1 MKKILFYLLALTS
14 FLTFSINIAAQ
25 KPTESTRE
33 AAQLMIKGDVRGAIA
48 VLDKA
53 IAKEKDLFECYRLR
67 AFLRQRLGDFEG
79 VISDLTKALEINPEA
94 AELYTE
100 RALTRVTLKQDHSLV
115 LKDLD
120 AAVSYGSKAEKVY
133 SLRAMIR
140 QRAGDRE
147 GAISDYQTAIGLR
160 PESAQAYGGLANVYL
175 MNGEPEKAA
184 AILENFIRIYEDS
197 NSKAKVKGKVVA
209 IDTVILPNQNESQLT
224 ETIVTKNSG
233 GSKISSEEAN
243 EKLEQSK
250 NVAYIYTSLASIYVK
265 RKEFEKASPLV
276 DKALKIDPTDIFALE
291 TRGRLK
297 LGLGDFQGAVSDL
310 SISIKMIPVVT
321 SVYLERGVAYFM
333 LGKEDEAQKDFDKF
347 LQAFP
352 HLRANYEKRLDE
364 AKELRSKTNQ

>member
-1 MKKILFYLLALTS
+1 MKKIFLYLLAAAS
-14 FLTFSINIAAQ
+14 FLTFSISIDAQ

-33 AAQLMIKGDVRGAIA
+33 AVQLMIKGDVKGAIS

-53 IAKEKDLFECYRLR
+53 IAKEKDLFECYRMR

-79 VISDLTKALEINPEA
+79 VIADLTKALEIKPEA

-100 RALTRVTLKQDHSLV
+100 RAMTRLTLQQDFSLI

-120 AAVSYGSKAEKVY
+120 SAVSYGKKAEKVY

-147 GAISDYQTAIGLR
+147 GAIEDYQTAIGLR
-160 PESAQAYGGLANVYL
+160 PDLAQAYAGLASVYS
-175 MNGEPEKAA
+175 MNDETEKAA
-184 AILENFIRIYEDS
+184 SILENFISVYEGS
-197 NSKAKVKGKVVA
+197 NNKAKVKGEVIA
-209 IDTVILPNQNESQLT
+209 TDTVILPNRNEVQLT
-224 ETIVTKNSG
+224 ETIITKDSS

-250 NVAYIYTSLASIYVK
+250 NVAYAYASLASIYVK
-265 RKEFEKASPLV
+265 QKEYEKASPLI
-276 DKALKIDPTDIFALE
+276 DKAYKIDPTDILTLE

-297 LGLGDFQGAVSDL
+297 LGLGDFQGAISDFNL
-310 SISIKMIPVVT
+310 AIKMIPVVT

-333 LGKEDEAQKDFDKF
+333 LGKEDEAQKDFDKY

-352 HLRANYEKRLDE
+352 KLKGNYEKRLEE
-364 AKELRSKTNQ
+364 AKELRLKLNQ